1 MRRRLACVGIILF
14 VAYGCAT
21 TVAVAPPQT
30 EVLHG
35 IASWYGQEFAGRTTA
50 NGEIFDPM
58 LLTAAHRTLPFG
70 TVVDV
75 RNAKN
80 GQLVRVRINDRGPF
94 VGDRMIDLS
103 YAAAQQIGL
112 IEPGK
117 GDVDVTVVKVGKGEY
132 EAPAPYVVT
141 IADGPGANVPAVPIV
156 AATAPVSPT
165 DQARTKSTPAPSPAP
180 APRPPTPIVVTTESA
195 PPPTEIEAKPD
206 DSKFGIEV
214 VEVHR
219 GVETRKQVS
228 ADGKTIENVPL
239 DGGDAVASAPGHEAS
254 AKLDEQLQTEK
265 REAETKRIST
275 KEIAKFFVQ
284 VGAFSVEANAKLLQ
298 DRLTKIGQQS
308 FVSHDELYRVRIG
321 PFDTRAEAIRARTS
335 LEENGIS
342 AIIVAN

>member
-1 MRRRLACVGIILF
+1 MRKRLAGVGVVLF
-14 VAYGCAT
+14 LAYGCAT
-21 TVAVAPPQT
+21 TTVVAPPQT

-75 RNAKN
+75 KNPKN

-117 GDVDVTVVKVGKGEY
+117 GDVDVTVVKVGNGER
-132 EAPAPYVVT
+132 EPPAPYVVT
-141 IADGPGANVPAVPIV
+141 IADVPA
-156 AATAPVSPT
+156 APVPE
-165 DQARTKSTPAPSPAP
+165 TPKP
-180 APRPPTPIVVTTESA
+180 VVVAEA
-195 PPPTEIEAKPD
+195 PPPPKQIEAKPEGD
-206 DSKFGIEV
+206 GAFGIEV
-214 VEVHR
+214 IEVHK
-219 GVETRKQVS
+219 GVETRRQVS
-228 ADGKTIENVPL
+228 ADGKTIENVPVE
-239 DGGDAVASAPGHEAS
+239 GGPTAGSAAR
-254 AKLDEQLQTEK
+254 LDEQLQTEK
-265 REAETKRIST
+265 RPPAAKRIASA
-275 KEIAKFFVQ
+275 IARFFVQ
-284 VGAFSVEANAKLLQ
+284 VGAFSVEANAKSLQ
-298 DRLTKIGQQS
+298 DRLTRIGQRS
-308 FVSHDELYRVRIG
+308 FVEHDELYRVRIG
-321 PFDTRAEAIRARTS
+321 PFDTREDAIRARAS